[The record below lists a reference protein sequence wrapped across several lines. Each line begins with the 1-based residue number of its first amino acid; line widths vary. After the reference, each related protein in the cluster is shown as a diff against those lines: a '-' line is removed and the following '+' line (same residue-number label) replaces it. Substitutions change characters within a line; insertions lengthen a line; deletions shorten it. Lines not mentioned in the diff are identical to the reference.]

1 MSTLIRYERPMATL
15 SSLFD
20 DLFGGNAFES
30 VNRQLSCGNWPN
42 VDIEE
47 SEATYTIKADLPG
60 MEKNDVAITVENGS
74 LKIEGEKK
82 TEQKREKGRYYHLE
96 RSYGK
101 FSRSFA
107 LPEGVDAEL
116 ITASMNHGVLELTI
130 PKTEKAKPRSIEV
143 KIN

>member
-1 MSTLIRYERPMATL
+1 MSALIRFERPMTAL

-20 DLFGGNAFES
+20 DFFGNPVYES
-30 VNRQLSCGNWPN
+30 VNRELTYGSWPK

-47 SEATYTIKADLPG
+47 KESGYAIRADLPG
-60 MEKNDVAITVENGS
+60 LDKKDIAITVENGT
-74 LKIEGEKK
+74 LRIEGEKK
-82 TEQKREKGRYYHLE
+82 EEHKVEKDRYYHLE

-107 LPEGVDAEL
+107 LPDEIDSGNIA
-116 ITASMNHGVLELTI
+116 ASMKNGVLELTL
-130 PKTEKAKPRSIEV
+130 PKSEKAKPKSIDV

>member
-1 MSTLIRYERPMATL
+1 MSTL

-20 DLFGGNAFES
+20 DFLGDNVYES
-30 VNRQLSCGNWPN
+30 VNRELAGGEWPK

-47 SEATYTIKADLPG
+47 SADSYAIKAELPG
-60 MEKNDVAITVENGS
+60 MDKKDIAINIENGAIR
-74 LKIEGEKK
+74 IEGEKK
-82 TEQKREKGRYYHLE
+82 TEHKREKGRYYHLE

-107 LPEGVDAEL
+107 LPEGVDAEKV
-116 ITASMNHGVLELTI
+116 TASMEHGVLELKI
-130 PKTEKAKPRSIEV
+130 PKNEQAKPRTIEV

>member
-1 MSTLIRYERPMATL
+1 MSTLIRFERPMTTL

-20 DLFGGNAFES
+20 DFFGKPVYES
-30 VNRQLSCGNWPN
+30 VNRDLSCGSWPK

-47 SEATYTIKADLPG
+47 NDTGYTIRADLPG
-60 MEKNDVAITVENGS
+60 MSKKDVAITVENGT

-82 TEQKREKGRYYHLE
+82 EEHKVKEDRYYHLE
-96 RSYGK
+96 RGYGK

-107 LPEGVDAEL
+107 LPEEIHSGR
-116 ITASMNHGVLELTI
+116 ITASMKNGVLELDL
-130 PKTEKAKPRSIEV
+130 PRSEKAKPKSIDV